1 MTIVYQMNYLM
12 KSEAAQISA
21 PFRRYSS
28 EIRTKHTKS
37 ILLTRCPAVLL
48 SDSSKVSYQR
58 FPNLLGTAARI
69 EGKGMRTIPPLFFA
83 GCGNYSHPNGLKWWN
98 RSNLSETPNKK
109 VRVQRADFS
118 AHRNFVVTQRQM
130 VLSTYFSFTT
140 SPPEI

>member
-37 ILLTRCPAVLL
+37 ILLNCCPAVLL

-69 EGKGMRTIPPLFFA
+69 EGKGIRTIHPLFA
-83 GCGNYSHPNGLKWWN
+83 GCDNYSHPNGLKWWN
-98 RSNLSETPNKK
+98 RSNFSETPNKK

-118 AHRNFVVTQRQM
+118 AHHNFVVTLRQM
-130 VLSTYFSFTT
+130 VPSTYFSFTT